1 MEGPVTE
8 HGFHSFQLTGQQESK
23 ILLSPLL
30 SLALRLQV
38 APNKLYDPEEPRG
51 TQENPVSSVAR
62 SASPPPPFPPPG
74 PGAVLAPL
82 GLLTPAAVFP
92 HCRHEFPPPTHP
104 PVSGEIEALLRGS
117 SEAPPPGC
125 FPEPHSDAS
134 TITCTAFFNPFSH
147 T

>member
-92 HCRHEFPPPTHP
+92 HCRLEAHPPTHP
-104 PVSGEIEALLRGS
+104 LAGRTPPLPMEGFSITWYTTQSYWIS
-117 SEAPPPGC
+117 SR
-125 FPEPHSDAS
+125 
-134 TITCTAFFNPFSH
+134 
-147 T
+147 